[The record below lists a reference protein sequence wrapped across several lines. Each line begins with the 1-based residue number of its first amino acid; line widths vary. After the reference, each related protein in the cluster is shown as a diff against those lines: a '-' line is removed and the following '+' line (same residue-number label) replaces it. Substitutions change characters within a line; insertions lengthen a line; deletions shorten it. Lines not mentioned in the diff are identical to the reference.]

1 MAAVAVLALHLGV
14 IGFNVAGL
22 VLIPLG
28 AWRGWRFVRRPMWR
42 GVHVAALAAVAGQAL
57 AGRVC
62 FLTAW
67 QDALSGRQGAPTP
80 LVARVVDRVIFWPL
94 PLWVFAAL
102 YAAVCVYALALL
114 WLVAPQWRQAGRRC
128 PGGRAAGANGSGK
141 GRNE

>member
-1 MAAVAVLALHLGV
+1 MAAALVLALHLGV

-28 AWRGWRFVRRPMWR
+28 GWRGWRFVRRPVWR
-42 GVHVAALAAVAGQAL
+42 FAHVAALAAVAGQAL

-67 QDALSGRQGAPTP
+67 QDALSGRPGARAP
-80 LVARVVDRVIFWPL
+80 LIVGFVDRLIFWPL

-102 YAAVCVYALALL
+102 YVAVWVYVLALL
-114 WLVAPQWRQAGRRC
+114 WIVPPRWRAR
-128 PGGRAAGANGSGK
+128 
-141 GRNE
+141 